1 MFPLPIVVILMAPP
15 NAGWLPR
22 LPGGQ
27 PPSMKL
33 LQRKRT
39 KERPLPDQAP
49 EPQPEHDEPRLEDP
63 GPTELSRRNYFAI
76 LRRAVKKFN
85 DDHMT
90 NIAAALAYYA
100 FLAIPSALLLA
111 AGLFSLLAGPH
122 AVTTLIDKLHGILPG
137 QATNLLE
144 GSLRNLTRHHSTG
157 ITVLS
162 IGGVLAFWS
171 LTGAMQNVMWAMNI
185 AYDRDEGRGFVRR
198 RITALWMVVFALI
211 GFALAFGVLV
221 LGPHLSTWI
230 GDAVG
235 AKTAVKIAWYVAEWP
250 LLVAGLLVT
259 FAGLMHYGPNVEHPR
274 WQFLNFGSVV
284 AIVMWLVVSGAF
296 AFYVSK
302 FSSYN
307 KTWGSL
313 AAVVVMLTWLWL
325 SAAALLLGAEIN
337 AEAERSREL
346 RRGEPAE
353 IELQAPAKV

>member
-1 MFPLPIVVILMAPP
+1 M
-15 NAGWLPR
+15 R
-22 LPGGQ
+22 
-27 PPSMKL
+27 L
-33 LQRKRT
+33 LQRNRRREPET
-39 KERPLPDQAP
+39 AEEYDERPLPDEAP
-49 EPQPEHDEPRLEDP
+49 EPQPEHEEPRLDDP
-63 GPTELSRRNYFAI
+63 RPAELSKRDYLAI
-76 LRRAVKKFN
+76 LRRAIKEFQ

-100 FLAIPSALLLA
+100 FLAIPSALLVA
-111 AGLFSLLAGPH
+111 VGIFSLVAGPH
-122 AVTTLIDKLHGILPG
+122 AVTTVIGKLHGIVPS
-137 QATNLLE
+137 QASNLLE
-144 GSLRNLTRHHSTG
+144 GSLKNMTQNKGTG
-157 ITVLS
+157 VTVLG

-171 LTGAMQNVMWAMNI
+171 LTGAMQNVMWALNI
-185 AYDRDEGRGFVRR
+185 AYDREEGRGFVRR

-230 GDAVG
+230 GDAIG
-235 AKTAVKIAWYVAEWP
+235 GKSAVKIVWYIAEWP

-259 FAGLMHYGPNVEHPR
+259 FAGLMHYGPNVKHPR
-274 WQFLNFGSVV
+274 WRFLTFGSVL
-284 AIVMWLVVSGAF
+284 AIVIWLVASGAF
-296 AFYVSK
+296 AFYASK

-325 SAAALLLGAEIN
+325 SAVALLLGAEVN

-353 IELQAPAKV
+353 VELQAPAKA